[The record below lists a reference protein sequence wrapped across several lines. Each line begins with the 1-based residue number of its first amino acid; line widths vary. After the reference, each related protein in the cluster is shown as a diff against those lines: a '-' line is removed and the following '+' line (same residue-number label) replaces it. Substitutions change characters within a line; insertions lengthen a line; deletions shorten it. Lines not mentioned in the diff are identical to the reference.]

1 MARPPNP
8 RIREKL
14 RTQAVDYV
22 LSHGVSDLALRPLAK
37 ALKTNAR
44 MLVYHFGSRE
54 GLMSEILAGVRERED
69 ENIQAWFQA
78 GKKQRTLSEFL
89 RWYWQQWMSAPQTRP
104 AIRLIFELYAL
115 ALRNPRDYPG
125 VLEAPLAYWQKLTKK
140 AGLRSKF
147 NAAEATLLL
156 AATRGLLLDLCATGD
171 RARVG
176 RAMQLLIHFVESRYE
191 QKPAGTEK
199 RKANR

>member
-8 RIREKL
+8 GIRERL
-14 RTQAVDYV
+14 RNQAVDYV
-22 LSHGVSDLALRPLAK
+22 LSHGVGDLALRPLAK

-54 GLMSEILAGVRERED
+54 GLMREILAGVRERED
-69 ENIQAWFQA
+69 ERILAWFQA
-78 GKKQRTLSEFL
+78 GRKPRTLPEFL
-89 RWYWQQWMSAPQTRP
+89 SWLWRWMSAPRRRP
-104 AIRLIFELYAL
+104 AVRLLFELYAL

-140 AGLRSKF
+140 AGFRSEF
-147 NAAEATLLL
+147 EAAEATLLL

-176 RAMQLLIHFVESRYE
+176 RAMQLLSQFVESRYE
-191 QKPAGTEK
+191 QDPGGTAK
-199 RKANR
+199 RKAPR